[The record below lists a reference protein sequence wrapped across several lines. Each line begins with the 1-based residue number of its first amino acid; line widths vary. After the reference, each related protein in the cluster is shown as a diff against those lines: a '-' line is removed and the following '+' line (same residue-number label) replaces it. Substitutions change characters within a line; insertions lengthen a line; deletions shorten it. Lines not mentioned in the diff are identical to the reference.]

1 MLLFD
6 NMTYLNKSIGFVKVK
21 WPQRLKFYSI
31 VLIHC
36 KFQFKK
42 ANFFFAYKADTISSF
57 ECNNGFY
64 CYIIINVQ
72 TNSLAMNFVRM

>member
-1 MLLFD
+1 MLLFT
-6 NMTYLNKSIGFVKVK
+6 NMTYFNKRIGFVKVK

-57 ECNNGFY
+57 EYNNGFLLLY
-64 CYIIINVQ
+64 HYKC
-72 TNSLAMNFVRM
+72 TNKLSGYELLRM